1 MSNTTQPS
9 GETAAKTKWSF
20 DGFLRKTFKGVIDP
34 VAAFLLKIGLTPNM
48 ITYCGLLFSTAVAVL
63 IGTGHITIA
72 GIVMLVTAPTDVLDG
87 SMARLKG
94 GDTVY
99 GAFIDSV
106 TDRYAELVILGGLL
120 VYYIVSKPDTFGAIL
135 AFVAAMGS
143 VLVSYVKAR
152 AEALGFTAK
161 MGLLTR
167 VERVII
173 LIPCLIFN
181 IPMVAL
187 WILAVLT
194 NVTAIQRF
202 FFVRK
207 QILAK

>member
-1 MSNTTQPS
+1 
-9 GETAAKTKWSF
+9 
-20 DGFLRKTFKGVIDP
+20 LGV
-34 VAAFLLKIGLTPNM
+34 
-48 ITYCGLLFSTAVAVL
+48 LFSTAVAAL
-63 IGTGHITIA
+63 IATGHVTWA

-94 GDTVY
+94 GDTPY

-106 TDRYAELVILGGLL
+106 TDRYSELVILGGLTIYF
-120 VYYIVSKPDTFGAIL
+120 VFKPDPTGVIL

-143 VLVSYVKAR
+143 LLVSYVKAR
-152 AEALGFTAK
+152 AESLGFSAK

-167 VERVII
+167 VERVLI

-181 IPMVAL
+181 VPMIAL
-187 WILAVLT
+187 WILAILT
-194 NVTAIQRF
+194 NFTALQRF

-207 QILAK
+207 QILSK